1 MSDNTGDLAAL
12 KTDSPKKTMDFGW
25 TYSAPWGYAL
35 MERIVG
41 GRGLSLKVR
50 KPAAYHGCG
59 QPGSDRLMYRMTQ
72 MPASCTAVRKL
83 TAEVLGCLEVYAD
96 VALQG

>member
-1 MSDNTGDLAAL
+1 MRLPPVCSQKVGFDEIVSDNTGDLAAL
-12 KTDSPKKTMDFGW
+12 KTDSPKRKMDFGW

-50 KPAAYHGCG
+50 KPAATVPVGG
-59 QPGSDRLMYRMTQ
+59 
-72 MPASCTAVRKL
+72 AA
-83 TAEVLGCLEVYAD
+83 
-96 VALQG
+96 